1 MTEPT
6 YEINYEKLSSLSIA
20 DLTGL
25 WNYCDQNIILL
36 EKICTKESLIQ
47 INTYWRPFLK
57 ACSSELDYRIN
68 DIIIF

>member
-6 YEINYEKLSSLSIA
+6 YEVNQEALSKLSIA

-25 WNYCDQNIILL
+25 YQIYTAVQPTYNERFYIIS
-36 EKICTKESLIQ
+36 KIVSD
-47 INTYWRPFLK
+47 
-57 ACSSELDYRIN
+57 ELDIRIN